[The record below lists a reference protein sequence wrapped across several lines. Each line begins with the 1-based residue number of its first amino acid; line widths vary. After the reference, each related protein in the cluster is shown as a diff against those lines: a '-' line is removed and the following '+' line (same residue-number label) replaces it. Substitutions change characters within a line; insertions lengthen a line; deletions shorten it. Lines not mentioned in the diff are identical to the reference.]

1 MIRKILLSVALLSA
15 GGTLH
20 AQPKVIAHRGYWT
33 APGSAQNSLASF
45 AKADSIGVYGSEMDV
60 WLTGDDKLVVNHDQ
74 VYKGT
79 DIDMAR
85 ARARD
90 ITRIVLPN
98 GENLPTLDEYLEAVA
113 ARPATR
119 LVLETKT
126 LVPYRREDI
135 AVEKIVRA
143 LEKHGLTERTDFIS
157 FSLNACLEYRK
168 RLPEANVYYLAGDL
182 SPESLRR
189 VALTGLDGG
198 RAAPAPRMDRA
209 GPPGGTRSQC
219 LDGEFGGGDALFHRA
234 RRGLHH
240 HRLSRTPASPA
251 EGVGFPE

>member
-1 MIRKILLSVALLSA
+1 
-15 GGTLH
+15 
-20 AQPKVIAHRGYWT
+20 
-33 APGSAQNSLASF
+33 
-45 AKADSIGVYGSEMDV
+45 MDV

-143 LEKHGLTERTDFIS
+143 LERHGLTERTDFIS

-189 VALTGLDGG
+189 VALTGLDYSAGVL
-198 RAAPAPRMDRA
+198 RQHPEWIEQAHRA
-209 GPPGGTRSQC
+209 GLEVNVWTVNSEEEMRYFIAQGVDYITTDYPERLQ
-219 LDGEFGGGDALFHRA
+219 ALLR
-234 RRGLHH
+234 
-240 HRLSRTPASPA
+240 
-251 EGVGFPE
+251 E

>member
-15 GGTLH
+15 GGALH

-79 DIDMAR
+79 DIAMAR

-143 LEKHGLTERTDFIS
+143 LERHGLTERTDFIS

-189 VALTGLDGG
+189 VALTGLDYSAGVL
-198 RAAPAPRMDRA
+198 RQHPEWIEQAHRA
-209 GPPGGTRSQC
+209 GLEVNVWTVNSEEEMRYFIAQGVDYITTDYPERLQ
-219 LDGEFGGGDALFHRA
+219 ALLR
-234 RRGLHH
+234 
-240 HRLSRTPASPA
+240 
-251 EGVGFPE
+251 E

>member
-1 MIRKILLSVALLSA
+1 M
-15 GGTLH
+15 
-20 AQPKVIAHRGYWT
+20 
-33 APGSAQNSLASF
+33 
-45 AKADSIGVYGSEMDV
+45 
-60 WLTGDDKLVVNHDQ
+60 VNHDQ

-79 DIDMAR
+79 DIDMVR

-143 LEKHGLTERTDFIS
+143 LERHGLTERTDFIS

-189 VALTGLDGG
+189 VALTGLDYSAGVL
-198 RAAPAPRMDRA
+198 RQHPEWIEQAHRA
-209 GPPGGTRSQC
+209 GLEVNVWTVNSEEEMRYFIAQGVDYITTDYPERLQ
-219 LDGEFGGGDALFHRA
+219 ALLR
-234 RRGLHH
+234 
-240 HRLSRTPASPA
+240 
-251 EGVGFPE
+251 E

>member
-1 MIRKILLSVALLSA
+1 
-15 GGTLH
+15 
-20 AQPKVIAHRGYWT
+20 
-33 APGSAQNSLASF
+33 
-45 AKADSIGVYGSEMDV
+45 MDV

-79 DIDMAR
+79 DIDMTR

-98 GENLPTLDEYLEAVA
+98 GENLPTLDEYLETVA

-143 LEKHGLTERTDFIS
+143 LERHGLTERTDFIS

-189 VALTGLDGG
+189 VALTGLDYSAGVL
-198 RAAPAPRMDRA
+198 RQHPEWIEQAHRA
-209 GPPGGTRSQC
+209 GLEVNVWTVNSEEEMRYFIAQGVDYITTDYPERLQ
-219 LDGEFGGGDALFHRA
+219 ALLR
-234 RRGLHH
+234 
-240 HRLSRTPASPA
+240 
-251 EGVGFPE
+251 E

>member
-1 MIRKILLSVALLSA
+1 
-15 GGTLH
+15 
-20 AQPKVIAHRGYWT
+20 
-33 APGSAQNSLASF
+33 
-45 AKADSIGVYGSEMDV
+45 MDV

-79 DIDMAR
+79 EIDMAR

-98 GENLPTLDEYLEAVA
+98 GENLPTLDEYLETVA

-143 LEKHGLTERTDFIS
+143 LERHGLTERTDFIS

-189 VALTGLDGG
+189 VALTGLDYSAGVL
-198 RAAPAPRMDRA
+198 RQHPEWIEQAHRA
-209 GPPGGTRSQC
+209 GLEVNVWTVNSEEEMRYFIAQGVDYITTDYPERLQ
-219 LDGEFGGGDALFHRA
+219 ALLR
-234 RRGLHH
+234 
-240 HRLSRTPASPA
+240 
-251 EGVGFPE
+251 E

>member
-45 AKADSIGVYGSEMDV
+45 AKADSIGVYGSEMDE
-60 WLTGDDKLVVNHDQ
+60 T
-74 VYKGT
+74 
-79 DIDMAR
+79 
-85 ARARD
+85 
-90 ITRIVLPN
+90 
-98 GENLPTLDEYLEAVA
+98 VA

-143 LEKHGLTERTDFIS
+143 LERHGLTERTDFIS

-189 VALTGLDGG
+189 VALTGLDYSAGVL
-198 RAAPAPRMDRA
+198 RQHPEWIEQAHRA
-209 GPPGGTRSQC
+209 GLEVNVWTVNSEEEMRYFIAQGVDYITTDYPERLQ
-219 LDGEFGGGDALFHRA
+219 ALLR
-234 RRGLHH
+234 
-240 HRLSRTPASPA
+240 
-251 EGVGFPE
+251 E

>member
-15 GGTLH
+15 GGALH

-98 GENLPTLDEYLEAVA
+98 GENLPTLDEYLETVA

-189 VALTGLDGG
+189 VALTGLDYSAGEIG
-198 RAAPAPRMDRA
+198 RA
-209 GPPGGTRSQC
+209 
-219 LDGEFGGGDALFHRA
+219 H
-234 RRGLHH
+234 
-240 HRLSRTPASPA
+240 
-251 EGVGFPE
+251 V